1 MIFTFQKS
9 FFKFSKG
16 KKWTNP
22 DLKNK
27 KFHPAIVAQQLS
39 IDPGT
44 KRSPVQF
51 LQSGPLPVL
60 QAQPPLGSMEEATNR
75 WFSIIVDVSTSLSL
89 CLPLWNQ

>member
-44 KRSPVQF
+44 QRSPIRYPVRAHA
-51 LQSGPLPVL
+51 QSQERGM
-60 QAQPPLGSMEEATNR
+60 QEAADQ
-75 WFSIIVDVSTSLSL
+75 WCFSLINTSPFLSL
-89 CLPLWNQ
+89 